1 MSQIISIQKAQL
13 KKDAQKAVLAHRER
27 LLGLTKTELLEEMVQ
42 FQSKQ
47 NLAEPIEP
55 ENLYWGRALF
65 ERVEEVAETRELQI
79 LSRSFL
85 RQLDYEQ
92 ERMA

>member
-13 KKDAQKAVLAHRER
+13 KKEAQKAVLAHRER
-27 LLGLTKTELLEEMVQ
+27 LLALTKTELLEEMVQ
-42 FQSKQ
+42 FQNRQS
-47 NLAEPIEP
+47 LADPMP
-55 ENLYWGRALF
+55 AENLYWGRALF
-65 ERVEEVAETRELQI
+65 ERIEEVAETRELQI

-85 RQLDYEQ
+85 RQLDYVQ